1 MSLLD
6 AHIAFVVAGLAV
18 SSTAPDKWT
27 SSAAATAAGN
37 HPHSNAVPTSR
48 SEQRSVP
55 LVLHC
60 ADNSTVSS
68 KSLNHMAF
76 GAWRLR
82 RSSASRTEAVQVDV
96 MSYFGVAVLAA

>member
-1 MSLLD
+1 MLIFLSSLRG
-6 AHIAFVVAGLAV
+6 ASCFVDSAGQV
-18 SSTAPDKWT
+18 DKFRRRYG
-27 SSAAATAAGN
+27 SRQ

-82 RSSASRTEAVQVDV
+82 RSSASRTDAVQVDV